1 MDMHLWIILYKYS
14 RRSMKEFAWNKYIYI
29 YKINPQLLFPK
40 LFFSLVIPWFSLM
53 MQSTNKN
60 SSYQLLV
67 ADRFL
72 FPLPYLGPSRSS
84 IFVGNRF
91 NLFFEWK
98 QLRLNWDLVGSSGL
112 RRWISSIYPFPFEN
126 STQ

>member
-1 MDMHLWIILYKYS
+1 MNHSVQVFKKKYE
-14 RRSMKEFAWNKYIYI
+14 RIRMEQIYI
-29 YKINPQLLFPK
+29 YKINPRLLFPK

-91 NLFFEWK
+91 NLFFE
-98 QLRLNWDLVGSSGL
+98 
-112 RRWISSIYPFPFEN
+112 
-126 STQ
+126 